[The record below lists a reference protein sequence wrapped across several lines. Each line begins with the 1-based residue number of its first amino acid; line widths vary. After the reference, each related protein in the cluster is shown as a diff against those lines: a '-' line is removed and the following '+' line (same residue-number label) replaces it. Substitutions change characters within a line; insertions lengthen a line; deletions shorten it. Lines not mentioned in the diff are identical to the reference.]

1 MLVKKFLLT
10 IRQCNNDNNKNPF
23 TLLTYSAVRLPLF
36 DCFRLSQVGPLQTA
50 LTMGAI
56 LESGYANLRHN
67 PGQNS
72 GVPALMHCEIE
83 RVKVWGLESKW
94 IAVSRETHPRCGQQA
109 HHVIEVNACKRIG
122 CLVVAIAFNNNSL
135 PYRYTNTSC
144 AFSLYSQRQHSPA
157 SPHSRSLAVM
167 VRFIIVCE
175 PTRTSDVTPRS
186 HFKRFIMF
194 RASVV

>member
-1 MLVKKFLLT
+1 MIITKIILPFWHALCCETSSFWFL
-10 IRQCNNDNNKNPF
+10 PF
-23 TLLTYSAVRLPLF
+23 VAGT
-36 DCFRLSQVGPLQTA
+36 QTA

-67 PGQNS
+67 PGQNR
-72 GVPALMHCEIE
+72 GVPALVHCEIE

-122 CLVVAIAFNNNSL
+122 CLVVAIAFNNNFL

-157 SPHSRSLAVM
+157 SHHSRSLAVM

-175 PTRTSDVTPRS
+175 PTRKSDVTARS
-186 HFKRFIMF
+186 HFKRFIIIIF
-194 RASVV
+194 YYSPTTSVVGEKQ